1 MKNKE
6 ILEVALQLR
15 ELLDEAVPEG
25 PTYWNGVPES
35 YDFPM
40 APDSYSWLSSGLSS
54 LINAM
59 EEAVLAAE
67 EAEEAAYW
75 AERV

>member
-1 MKNKE
+1 MKYQE
-6 ILEVALQLR
+6 ILEVALQLK
-15 ELLDEAVPEG
+15 ELLDEAVPEV

-40 APDSYSWLSSGLSS
+40 DDTAYSWLHSTLYT
-54 LINAM
+54 LIRVM